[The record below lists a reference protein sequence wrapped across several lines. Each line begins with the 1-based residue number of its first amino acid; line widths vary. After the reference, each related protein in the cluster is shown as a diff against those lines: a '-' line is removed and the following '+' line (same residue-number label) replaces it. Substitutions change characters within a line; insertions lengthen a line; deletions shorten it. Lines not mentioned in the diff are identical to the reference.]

1 MPQFRAPQPNPLWS
15 RYLRF
20 WGRRAASEL
29 DDELQFH
36 VEMRVKDNV
45 ARGMTEAAARAEA
58 VARIGDTGP
67 VREECLIIATRS
79 ERRMARERWL
89 DALAL
94 DIRFSARA
102 LRRQAAW
109 TAIAVSTMALGIG
122 ATTAMFS
129 IVNSLLLHPLPYRN
143 ADRVVLVWQ
152 AVAKQDLLVS
162 PAKKLVEAW
171 RQRARTIEAFEE
183 YTTTDATLSTRAG
196 TEILH
201 AAAIRP
207 TFLSFAGV
215 RLIAGR
221 PFVSEELQ
229 PNAAHA
235 VILGEG
241 LWRRTFAASQSVIG
255 RTITLDAK
263 PYTIVGV
270 APAALRVPS
279 ELQATTD
286 VWVPLTPDIVDANIQ
301 EVLARLRPSVSTVAA
316 ERELNAIAKTSNLVS
331 GMASGTAV
339 SLMRPSEALHIRAS
353 VIMLTFAVG
362 LLLLIACAN
371 VAHLQVARG
380 MLRDRELAI
389 RAALGASRGRL
400 LRLLFTESALIAAL
414 GCLAGLALA
423 SGGLRLLLHALP
435 ASLQE
440 LSRAEI
446 NGTVLAVS
454 VTISAIT
461 GVAFG
466 FASAING
473 AREHAAG
480 ALQRTMMFGTGSAA
494 VRRVRAGI
502 VVSETALSAMLL
514 VGAVLLIRTMV
525 NLERVDPGFDTRN
538 LYSVTVA
545 RLAPPRY
552 PDTAA
557 VAALGRQLAQR
568 ARALPGVTASTV
580 AATSPAASTFII
592 GRLEVEGGQA
602 APGADAVFMPANF
615 VRPEYFRAIGLPVLS
630 GRAFGESS
638 ERDNEVVINDGLAKT
653 LWPNTNAVGK
663 RIRFPFPGGS
673 GAAMPQRPWLTVVGV
688 VANARTNGL
697 VSDAA
702 QPFVY
707 VPSAAGTSSRGAT
720 VIVRARPGINPV
732 ADIRRMITSVDP
744 YLGVSVAS
752 SVVSQLAASV
762 AAQEFM
768 MLVLS
773 IFAGI
778 ALVLSAVGLFGLLS
792 FTVAQRTREIGVR
805 IALGAAPMDVASM
818 VIGSAGGLSAI
829 GLVVGLAVSVWG
841 SRLLQSMLYGVGATD
856 PASFVVCAAV
866 LLIVALVAALIPA
879 RRAIRVDPLVAMRAD

>member
-1 MPQFRAPQPNPLWS
+1 MPPFRAPQPNPLWP

-20 WGRRAASEL
+20 WGRRAANEL

-45 ARGMTEAAARAEA
+45 ARGMSQAAARAEA
-58 VARIGDTGP
+58 LTRVGDTAA
-67 VREECLIIATRS
+67 VREECLTIATRS

-94 DIRFSARA
+94 DIRFSVRA

-109 TAIAVSTMALGIG
+109 TTIAVSTMALGIG

-152 AVAKQDLLVS
+152 TLAKQDLMVS
-162 PAKKLVEAW
+162 PTKELVKAW
-171 RQRARTIEAFEE
+171 RERARGIEAFEE
-183 YTTTDATLSTRAG
+183 YTTTDATLSTRDG
-196 TEILH
+196 TDILH

-215 RLIAGR
+215 HLIAGR
-221 PFVSEELQ
+221 PFAPEELQ
-229 PNAAHA
+229 PNAVHA

-241 LWRRTFAASQSVIG
+241 LWRRNFAASQTVIG
-255 RTITLDAK
+255 KTITLDAK

-279 ELQATTD
+279 ELQTATD
-286 VWVPLTPDIVDANIQ
+286 IWVPLTPDLVEANIQ
-301 EVLARLRPSVSTVAA
+301 EVLARLRPSVSTAAA
-316 ERELNAIAKTSNLVS
+316 EHELNAIATSLNLVK
-331 GMASGTAV
+331 GMARGTAV
-339 SLMRPSEALHIRAS
+339 TLMRPSEALHIRAS
-353 VIMLTFAVG
+353 VIMLAFAVG

-423 SGGLRLLLHALP
+423 TAGLRLLLHALP
-435 ASLQE
+435 PSLEE

-454 VTISAIT
+454 VTTSAIT

-466 FASAING
+466 FAGAING
-473 AREHAAG
+473 ARERAAS
-480 ALQRTMMFGTGSAA
+480 ALQRTMMSGTGSAA
-494 VRRVRAGI
+494 VRRVRAAI

-525 NLERVDPGFDTRN
+525 NLERVDPGFETRD
-538 LYSVTVA
+538 LYSVTVS

-557 VAALGRQLAQR
+557 VAALGRQLAGR
-568 ARALPGVTASTV
+568 ARALPGITASTV

-592 GRLEVEGGQA
+592 GRLEVERGQTTA
-602 APGADAVFMPANF
+602 GDAGFMPANF
-615 VRPEYFRAIGLPVLS
+615 VRAEYFRVVGLRVLS
-630 GRAFGESS
+630 GRSFGESS
-638 ERDNEVVINDGLAKT
+638 ERDKEVVINDGLARQ
-653 LWPNTNAVGK
+653 LWPNASALGK
-663 RIRFPFPGGS
+663 RIRFPFPVRN
-673 GAAMPQRPWLTVVGV
+673 AAMPQRPWLTIVGV

-697 VSDAA
+697 DSDAA
-702 QPFVY
+702 HPFVY
-707 VPSAAGTSSRGAT
+707 VPTSAGTGNGGVT

-732 ADIRRMITSVDP
+732 ADIRRMIASADP
-744 YLGVSVAS
+744 YLGISAAS
-752 SVVSQLAASV
+752 SVASQLAASV
-762 AAQEFM
+762 AAQQFM

-778 ALVLSAVGLFGLLS
+778 AVVLSAVGLFGLLS

-805 IALGAAPMDVASM
+805 IALGAAPMDVARM
-818 VIGSAGGLSAI
+818 VICSAGGLSAI

-841 SRLLQSMLYGVGATD
+841 SRLLRSMLYGVGSTD
-856 PASFVVCAAV
+856 PASFGVCATV
-866 LLIVALVAALIPA
+866 LLVVALLAALIPA
-879 RRAIRVDPLVAMRAD
+879 RRAIRVDPLVAMRGD